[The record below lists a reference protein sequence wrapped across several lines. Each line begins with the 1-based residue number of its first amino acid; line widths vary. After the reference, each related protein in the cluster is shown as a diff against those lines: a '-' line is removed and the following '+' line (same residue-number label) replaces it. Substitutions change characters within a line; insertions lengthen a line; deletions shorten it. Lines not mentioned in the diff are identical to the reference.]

1 MAELFQKDRNVISRN
16 STIELLQ
23 KFKSAVK
30 WMKHLNDYK
39 KTWQKL
45 HMSKKNYN
53 FATLL

>member
-39 KTWQKL
+39 KNVAKIAYVKKKL
-45 HMSKKNYN
+45 
-53 FATLL
+53 